1 MGGAEKTDNPPL
13 SFWLA
18 RGNTGY
24 VLGRGDQ
31 EIASGQDRASAHVL
45 AKAPAMLE
53 TLRKIGQAESFG
65 LTFEQVQAMAKG
77 MVETVQALAFQQD
90 SEHCDAIS
98 D

>member
-1 MGGAEKTDNPPL
+1 MRLRRIKFAWRDC
-13 SFWLA
+13 LA
-18 RGNTGY
+18 CRPVRKGVAYPRYAVTK
-24 VLGRGDQ
+24 
-31 EIASGQDRASAHVL
+31 EIAVPLTQA
-45 AKAPAMLE
+45 E

-90 SEHCDAIS
+90 REHCDAIS